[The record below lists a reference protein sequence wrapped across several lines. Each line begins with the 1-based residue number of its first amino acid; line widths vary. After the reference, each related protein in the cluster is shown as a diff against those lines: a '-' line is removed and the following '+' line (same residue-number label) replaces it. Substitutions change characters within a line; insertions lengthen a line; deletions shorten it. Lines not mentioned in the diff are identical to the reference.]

1 MNFPLFLVPGKFGK
15 FGKFDSG
22 QAGVAATTAR
32 SSSWVSAKV
41 RVARAI
47 QISAVGSLT
56 MIAACWL
63 PSPAASSSAQGS
75 PEAFPAEACL
85 VASRTRQEIAALLAD
100 PDTATPA
107 ATTAGQTLPP
117 GEPVVAETAKAMEQ
131 VVQMWLA
138 CQNAGEP
145 LRAWSL
151 FSDGYLFRLLSR
163 QGGLSGEAYRDLA
176 TPAPVATEAAVIL
189 AIEGQRR
196 LPDGR
201 FGATVTVSYTS
212 VPMPKRFFFY
222 FTQVDN
228 RLLIDGILGEISF
241 SVP

>member
-1 MNFPLFLVPGKFGK
+1 VNFPHFLVPGK

-41 RVARAI
+41 RLARAI

-85 VASRTRQEIAALLAD
+85 VASRTRQEVAALLSD
-100 PDTATPA
+100 PNTATPA

-117 GEPVVAETAKAMEQ
+117 GEPVAA
-131 VVQMWLA
+131 
-138 CQNAGEP
+138 
-145 LRAWSL
+145 
-151 FSDGYLFRLLSR
+151 
-163 QGGLSGEAYRDLA
+163 
-176 TPAPVATEAAVIL
+176 EAAVIL

-201 FGATVTVSYTS
+201 FGATVTVSYPS

-222 FTQVDN
+222 FTQVND

-241 SVP
+241 SIP